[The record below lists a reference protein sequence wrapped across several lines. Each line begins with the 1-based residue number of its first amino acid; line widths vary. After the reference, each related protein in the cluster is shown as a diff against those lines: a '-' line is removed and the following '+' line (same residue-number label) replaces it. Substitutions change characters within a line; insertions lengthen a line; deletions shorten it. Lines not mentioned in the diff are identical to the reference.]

1 MSTVILILI
10 ILIGLALGSFL
21 NVCIYRIP
29 LKKSILFP
37 NSFCPNCGAKI
48 RAWDNIPLLSFI
60 LLKGKCRKCK
70 NKISVQYPLVEFITS
85 ALVVLTYLQFG
96 WGWEFVA
103 KSILCLLLIA
113 IFFIDLKHRIIPD
126 VITLPGIALGL
137 FFSFFVKS
145 PSVLNSFVGIL
156 VGGVL
161 FYLSAVLGELLFKKE
176 SMGGGDIK
184 LAIMLGAFLG
194 WQKILLVF
202 LLSAVLGTI
211 VGTTA
216 LFFSKDVKET
226 RMIPFGPFLALGSV
240 LAIFLGDMLIST
252 YLKTFF

>member
-1 MSTVILILI
+1 M
-10 ILIGLALGSFL
+10 GLALGSFL

-37 NSFCPNCGAKI
+37 SSFCPNCGAKI

-70 NKISVQYPLVEFITS
+70 SKISVQYPLVEFITP
-85 ALVVLTYLQFG
+85 VLIVITYLRFG
-96 WGWEFVA
+96 LGWQFVA
-103 KSILCLLLIA
+103 KTILCLLLIV

-126 VITLPGIALGL
+126 VITLPGIALGF
-137 FFSFFVKS
+137 FFSFFVES
-145 PSVLNSFVGIL
+145 PSVTNALIGIFVG
-156 VGGVL
+156 GTL
-161 FYLSAVLGELLFKKE
+161 FYLSAILGELLFKKE

-194 WQKILLVF
+194 WQKIFLVLLISA
-202 LLSAVLGTI
+202 LLGAM
-211 VGTTA
+211 VGGTA

-226 RMIPFGPFLALGSV
+226 RMIPFGPFLALGSI
-240 LAIFLGDMLIST
+240 LAIFWGDMLISA

>member
-1 MSTVILILI
+1 MNTVVLILV

-60 LLKGKCRKCK
+60 LLKGKCRKCRT
-70 NKISVQYPLVEFITS
+70 KISLQYPLVESVTS
-85 ALVVLTYLQFG
+85 ALMVITYLRFG
-96 WGWEFVA
+96 LGWEFA
-103 KSILCLLLIA
+103 ARSILCLSLIA

-126 VITLPGIALGL
+126 VVTLPGIALGL
-137 FFSFFVKS
+137 FFSLFAES
-145 PSVLNSFVGIL
+145 PSVVNSLIGVL
-156 VGGVL
+156 VGGAL
-161 FYLSAVLGELLFKKE
+161 FYLSAILGELLFKKE

-184 LAIMLGAFLG
+184 LAMMLGAFLG

-202 LLSAVLGTI
+202 LLSALLGTM
-211 VGTTA
+211 VGA
-216 LFFSKDVKET
+216 AAMLFSRDVKET

-240 LAIFLGDMLIST
+240 LAIFLGDMLVSAYI
-252 YLKTFF
+252 KAFF

>member
-1 MSTVILILI
+1 
-10 ILIGLALGSFL
+10 LGSFL

-37 NSFCPNCGAKI
+37 SSFCPNCGAKI

-85 ALVVLTYLQFG
+85 ALVVIIYLQFG

-240 LAIFLGDMLIST
+240 LAIFLGDMLISA
-252 YLKTFF
+252 YIKTFF